1 MGLLSLRD
9 PATRAW
15 KSAVAGFFICA
26 FLTLILYV
34 FLYLGAEPVAR
45 FQIARNTAMFGDMD
59 AENLRR
65 LIEGARQSIRETAHQ
80 IATSLLSII
89 TIYWLLA
96 ALFRRR
102 SAGMSLLANGLLG
115 LALATFLV
123 AWLNIYLGAINTHC
137 DVLPYPHQGFQI
149 AKIDECPSSSIF
161 FLTTHLVSIFLL
173 ITSLTVRMIASRGK
187 PQTV

>member
-1 MGLLSLRD
+1 MELLSLRG
-9 PATRAW
+9 PVTPAW
-15 KSAVAGFFICA
+15 KSALAGFLICA
-26 FLTLILYV
+26 LLTLILYV
-34 FLYLGAEPVAR
+34 CLYLGAEAVAR
-45 FQIARNTAMFGDMD
+45 FQIAHNTEMFGDMD

-65 LIEGARQSIRETAHQ
+65 LMEGASQSIRETAHQ

-89 TIYWLLA
+89 AIYWLLV
-96 ALFRRR
+96 ALVGRR

-149 AKIDECPSSSIF
+149 AKIDECPSSSVF

-173 ITSLTVRMIASRGK
+173 IASLTIRMIASRGK